1 MDACD
6 AVAKDAAN
14 RHDEHSAR
22 GLRRET
28 AAIIDENGNDNND
41 N

>member
-22 GLRRET
+22 GLRREA
-28 AAIIDENGNDNND
+28 AAIIDENGHDNDN
-41 N
+41 